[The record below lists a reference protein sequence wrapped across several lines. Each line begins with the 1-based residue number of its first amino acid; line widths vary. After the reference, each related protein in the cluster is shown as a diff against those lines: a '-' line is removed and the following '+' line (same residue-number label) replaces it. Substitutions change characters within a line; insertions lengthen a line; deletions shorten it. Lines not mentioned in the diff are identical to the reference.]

1 MSLAFR
7 KCVWFHYYIFII
19 AEWPV
24 PLQNVCP
31 YKCILMSYLGHL
43 RQRQWPLR
51 NGPGM
56 SLWPT
61 TPTGFLATPWP
72 NRDHWITI
80 TYHMNSCHLLM
91 GGSLGAETSLT
102 DWNVQ
107 EISSILLTK
116 CLFRFHFS
124 NIEYF
129 PAWPHSQLVSSYDS
143 VPNAISSFSSTTY
156 TWIACYND
164 EIKQKSRQYPLFASM
179 LMPLVFI

>member
-116 CLFRFHFS
+116 CLFIF
-124 NIEYF
+124 YF
-129 PAWPHSQLVSSYDS
+129 QTVYILKEKGSMFMWVFFICLQDKNLQ
-143 VPNAISSFSSTTY
+143 SFD
-156 TWIACYND
+156 NKK
-164 EIKQKSRQYPLFASM
+164 KQSLHIILKFLRWRKGNSM
-179 LMPLVFI
+179 H

>member
-1 MSLAFR
+1 M
-7 KCVWFHYYIFII
+7 CVPTNAYWWVTWDTSVK
-19 AEWPV
+19 E
-24 PLQNVCP
+24 
-31 YKCILMSYLGHL
+31 
-43 RQRQWPLR
+43 QWPLH

-116 CLFRFHFS
+116 CLFIFYFRTVYILKVKGSRFLWVFFYVS
-124 NIEYF
+124 RTKSCRALKAYRQQENIRK
-129 PAWPHSQLVSSYDS
+129 HQLSY
-143 VPNAISSFSSTTY
+143 
-156 TWIACYND
+156 
-164 EIKQKSRQYPLFASM
+164 LF
-179 LMPLVFI
+179 LVNR

>member
-24 PLQNVCP
+24 PLQNVWP

-43 RQRQWPLR
+43 SQRQWPLH

-102 DWNVQ
+102 DRNVQ

-116 CLFRFHFS
+116 CLFIFLFQTVY
-124 NIEYF
+124 IWKEYLF
-129 PAWPHSQLVSSYDS
+129 KVSGGVMFMSL
-143 VPNAISSFSSTTY
+143 
-156 TWIACYND
+156 
-164 EIKQKSRQYPLFASM
+164 RQTLAE
-179 LMPLVFI
+179 L

>member
-102 DWNVQ
+102 DRNVQ

-116 CLFRFHFS
+116 CLFIFYFRTVYILNVKGSRLLWVFFCFYVSRTKTRRVLTTRFFFS
-124 NIEYF
+124 
-129 PAWPHSQLVSSYDS
+129 H
-143 VPNAISSFSSTTY
+143 
-156 TWIACYND
+156 
-164 EIKQKSRQYPLFASM
+164 
-179 LMPLVFI
+179 